1 MLAKI
6 VIIILLIAIVATLLT
21 SMIFLVRDPSS
32 RRRTLTSLKIRVTLS
47 VTLLA
52 FVLLSYFM
60 GWIHPHG
67 VLP

>member
-47 VTLLA
+47 VTLLV